1 LTTLFI
7 RLPARA
13 DGEGSLSRFALVAD
27 SGAIDQQGA
36 GMLRGLG
43 DLVAA
48 SRRVVLL
55 LAATDVTMLQV
66 KAPPLSAVRLKAA
79 LPSLV
84 EEQVLG
90 DPADC
95 VLMVAPAQSADG
107 LRSVAV
113 VQRSWLEPLVR
124 AVLALGARG
133 VSALPAQLCL
143 PLLPGNV
150 SACVS
155 QSEIVVRDGLYHGL
169 GLAIASTPELAL
181 QTARALAGD
190 APLTLYVPAEELG
203 QYQVLAGEVEAG
215 PAITLEADLWQHWIA
230 GSRTTTLDLVPGLG
244 AAGARATDWQR
255 WRWPIRLALLA
266 LVVNLVGLN
275 YQWLQLKREADA
287 IRQAN
292 LQIYRAA
299 FPKDTVIQDPVVQM
313 RANIARA
320 KAAGGQVGTDEFT
333 YLAAAFGEAARALPR
348 PVAVVSV
355 DYRERALS
363 VKVKPESADP
373 GVVATLSSA
382 LAGRGL
388 GLTAASPLTWQIRN
402 TAGAKP

>member
-1 LTTLFI
+1 MTTLYI

-13 DGEGSLSRFALVAD
+13 DGESGLSRFALVAD
-27 SGAIDQQGA
+27 SGAIDQQGE
-36 GMLRGLG
+36 GLLRGLG

-55 LAATDVTMLQV
+55 LAASDVTLLQV
-66 KAPPLSAVRLKAA
+66 KAPPLSALRLKAA

-95 VLMVAPAQSADG
+95 VLTVAPAQSDAG

-113 VQRSWLEPLVR
+113 VQRAWIESLVR
-124 AVLALGARG
+124 GVLALGARA

-143 PLLPGNV
+143 PLLPGHV

-155 QSEIVVRDGLYHGL
+155 QADIVVRDGFYHGF
-169 GLAIASTPELAL
+169 GLAIASTPDMAL

-190 APLTLYVPAEELG
+190 APLTLYVPGEELA
-203 QYQVLAGEVEAG
+203 QYQALALDAG
-215 PAITLEADLWQHWIA
+215 PAITLEADTWQHWIA
-230 GSRTTTLDLVPGLG
+230 GSKTTTLDLVPGLG

-266 LVVNLVGLN
+266 LAVNLAGLN
-275 YQWLQLKREADA
+275 VQWLQQRREASA
-287 IRQAN
+287 LRQAN
-292 LQIYRAA
+292 LQIYKAA
-299 FPKDTVIQDPVVQM
+299 FPKDTVIQDPVLQM
-313 RANIARA
+313 RANIVRA
-320 KAAGGQVGTDEFT
+320 KAAGGQAGTDEFT
-333 YLAAAFGEAARALPR
+333 YLVAAFGEAARALPR
-348 PVAVVSV
+348 PVAVASL

-363 VKVKPESADP
+363 VKIKPESVDP
-373 GVVATLSSA
+373 GVVATFNAA

-388 GLTAASPLTWQIRN
+388 GLTEAAPASWQVRN
-402 TAGAKP
+402 TGAKP

>member
-1 LTTLFI
+1 LTTLYI

-13 DGEGSLSRFALVAD
+13 DGEGGLSRFALVAD
-27 SGAIDQQGA
+27 SGAIEQQGA

-95 VLMVAPAQSADG
+95 VLTVAPAQSADG

-124 AVLALGARG
+124 TVLAIGARQ
-133 VSALPAQLCL
+133 VTALPAQLCL

-169 GLAIASTPELAL
+169 GLAIASTPEMAL
-181 QTARALAGD
+181 QTTRALAGD
-190 APLTLYVPAEELG
+190 APLTLYVPFEELG
-203 QYQVLAGEVEAG
+203 QYQALAVEAG

-230 GSRTTTLDLVPGLG
+230 GSHTTSLDLVPGLG

-266 LVVNLVGLN
+266 LVVNLAGLN
-275 YQWLQLKREADA
+275 YQWFQLKREADA
-287 IRQAN
+287 LRQAN

-299 FPKDTVIQDPVVQM
+299 FPKDTVIQDPVLQM

-320 KAAGGQVGTDEFT
+320 RAAGGQVGSDEFT

-348 PVAVVSV
+348 PVAVTSL

-373 GVVATLSSA
+373 GVVATLTSA

-388 GLTAASPLTWQIRN
+388 GLTSAAPATWQIRN
-402 TAGAKP
+402 TGAKP

>member
-1 LTTLFI
+1 M
-7 RLPARA
+7 
-13 DGEGSLSRFALVAD
+13 SRFALVAD
-27 SGAIDQQGA
+27 SGAIEQQGA

-48 SRRVVLL
+48 SRRVVLM

-95 VLMVAPAQSADG
+95 VLTVAPAQSADG

-124 AVLALGARG
+124 AVLALGARH

-169 GLAIASTPELAL
+169 GLAIASTPEMAL

-190 APLTLYVPAEELG
+190 APLTLYVPFEELG
-203 QYQVLAGEVEAG
+203 QYQALAVEAG
-215 PAITLEADLWQHWIA
+215 PAISLEADVWQHWIA
-230 GSRTTTLDLVPGLG
+230 GSHTTTLDLVPGLG

-266 LVVNLVGLN
+266 LVVNLAGLN
-275 YQWLQLKREADA
+275 VQWFQLKREADA
-287 IRQAN
+287 LRQAN
-292 LQIYRAA
+292 LQIYKAA
-299 FPKDTVIQDPVVQM
+299 FPKDTVIQDPVLQM
-313 RANIARA
+313 RANLARA
-320 KAAGGQVGTDEFT
+320 KSAGGQVGSDEFT
-333 YLAAAFGEAARALPR
+333 YLAAAFGEAARGLPR
-348 PVAVVSV
+348 PVAVTSL
-355 DYRERALS
+355 DYRERGLS

-373 GVVATLSSA
+373 GVVATLTSA

-388 GLTAASPLTWQIRN
+388 GLTSAAPATWQIRN
-402 TAGAKP
+402 TGAKP

>member
-1 LTTLFI
+1 MTTLYI

-13 DGEGSLSRFALVAD
+13 DGEGGLSRFALVAD
-27 SGAIDQQGA
+27 SGAIDQQGE
-36 GMLRGLG
+36 GLLRGLG

-55 LAATDVTMLQV
+55 LAASDVTLLQV
-66 KAPPLSAVRLKAA
+66 KAPPLSALRLKAA

-95 VLMVAPAQSADG
+95 VLMVAPAQSDAG

-113 VQRSWLEPLVR
+113 VQRAWIESLVR
-124 AVLALGARG
+124 GVLALGARA

-143 PLLPGNV
+143 PLLPGHV

-155 QSEIVVRDGLYHGL
+155 QADIVVRDGLYHGF
-169 GLAIASTPELAL
+169 GLAIASTPDMAL

-190 APLTLYVPAEELG
+190 APLTLYVPGEELA
-203 QYQVLAGEVEAG
+203 QYQALALDAG
-215 PAITLEADLWQHWIA
+215 PAITLEADTWQHWIA
-230 GSRTTTLDLVPGLG
+230 GSKTTTLDLVPGLG

-266 LVVNLVGLN
+266 LVVNLAGLN
-275 YQWLQLKREADA
+275 VQWLQQRREASA
-287 IRQAN
+287 LRQAN
-292 LQIYRAA
+292 LQIYKAA
-299 FPKDTVIQDPVVQM
+299 FPKDTVIQDPVLQM
-313 RANIARA
+313 RANITRA
-320 KAAGGQVGTDEFT
+320 KAAGGQAGTDEFT

-348 PVAVVSV
+348 PVAVASL

-363 VKVKPESADP
+363 VKIKPESVDP
-373 GVVATLSSA
+373 GVVASLNAA

-388 GLTAASPLTWQIRN
+388 GLTEAAPATWQVRN
-402 TAGAKP
+402 TGAKP

>member
-1 LTTLFI
+1 LTTLYI

-13 DGEGSLSRFALVAD
+13 DGEGGLSRFALVAD
-27 SGAIDQQGA
+27 SGAIDQHGE
-36 GMLRGLG
+36 GVLRGLG

-55 LAATDVTMLQV
+55 LAASDVTLLQV
-66 KAPPLSAVRLKAA
+66 KAPPLSALRLKAA

-95 VLMVAPAQSADG
+95 VLTVAPAQSDAG

-124 AVLALGARG
+124 GVLTLGARQ
-133 VSALPAQLCL
+133 VAALPAQLCL
-143 PLLPGNV
+143 PLLPGHV

-155 QSEIVVRDGLYHGL
+155 DADIVVRDGLYHGF
-169 GLAIASTPELAL
+169 GLAIASTPDVAL

-190 APLTLYVPAEELG
+190 APLTLYVPSEALA
-203 QYQVLAGEVEAG
+203 QYQALVGDVGDAGAAV
-215 PAITLEADLWQHWIA
+215 TLEADAWQHWIA
-230 GSRTTTLDLVPGLG
+230 GSKTTTLDLVPGLG

-266 LVVNLVGLN
+266 LVVNLAGLN
-275 YQWLQLKREADA
+275 VQWLQQRREAGA
-287 IRQAN
+287 LRQAN
-292 LQIYRAA
+292 LQIYKAA
-299 FPKDTVIQDPVVQM
+299 FPKDTVIQDPVLQM

-320 KAAGGQVGTDEFT
+320 KAAGGQAGTDEFT

-348 PVAVVSV
+348 PVAVASL

-363 VKVKPESADP
+363 VKIKPESSDP
-373 GVVATLSSA
+373 GVVATLNAA

-388 GLTAASPLTWQIRN
+388 GLTEAAPATWQIRN
-402 TAGAKP
+402 TGAKP